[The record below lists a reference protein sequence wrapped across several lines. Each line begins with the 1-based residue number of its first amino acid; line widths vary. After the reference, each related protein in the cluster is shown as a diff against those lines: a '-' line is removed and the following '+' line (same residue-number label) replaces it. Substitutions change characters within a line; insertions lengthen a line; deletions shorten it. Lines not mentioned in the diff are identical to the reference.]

1 MARTVANQG
10 AIDDSL
16 RHSIKK
22 RHVDCLNV
30 TYSINTC
37 STSDCALIPIVI
49 ALLALVLLMIAFFC
63 SLGDCIVYVI
73 KGCLGVGG
81 GA

>member
-22 RHVDCLNV
+22 RHVDCLKV

-37 STSDCALIPIVI
+37 STSDCALTYRDCTARISITNDR
-49 ALLALVLLMIAFFC
+49 FFC
-63 SLGDCIVYVI
+63 SLGDCMVYVI